1 MRSLPRKSIQ
11 LKYCEKMYYQC
22 FHFPFGGLHIIG
34 RWILGNLNNRG
45 VRRCF
50 RLCRGRVDV
59 RISITCQGFR
69 FYRVF
74 FVVIL
79 RNLRVFWVLGGFC
92 FLVIFVG
99 KLKGISDGQCKSLS
113 LKRRRKVQKLTSFLK
128 LSIPK
133 NLQNRKCNTLPWIS
147 YFFGYWSENIFF
159 ASDLK

>member
-1 MRSLPRKSIQ
+1 MRNTRSLPRKSIQ
-11 LKYCEKMYYQC
+11 LKCCETMYYQC
-22 FHFPFGGLHIIG
+22 LHFPFSGHHIIG
-34 RWILGNLNNRG
+34 GCIFGNLNNRR

-79 RNLRVFWVLGGFC
+79 RNLRVFWVLGAFC

-113 LKRRRKVQKLTSFLK
+113 LKRRRKVQKLTSVLK

-133 NLQNRKCNTLPWIS
+133 NVHNRKCNTLPWIS
-147 YFFGYWSENIFF
+147 YFFGY
-159 ASDLK
+159 